1 MTYYDLLWQHAILD
15 TSDLWDIWPERW
27 RDTKKYI
34 LTNTIWQIQFEKC
47 ILRDSWPFGQRQRQR
62 QSQRL
67 VAFETLITILEIEK
81 LNSWRSLLPDNDKD
95 KDKDKDIWDI
105 RDTSDNSNNYW
116 QFWKIS
122 TFLTL
127 ILTVDSDNWQSR
139 HLLILTLKGDP
150 RELWPLRLLVTF
162 DQIDEDTWL
171 LRSDPTYLPTYLLT
185 YLPTLRHKTCDIWDT
200 DYNSGNWEPK
210 FMTIFVIC
218 QSRVTLNSIRNSCDV
233 CIFMCPKDK
242 T

>member
-1 MTYYDLLWQHAILD
+1 M
-15 TSDLWDIWPERW
+15 
-27 RDTKKYI
+27 K
-34 LTNTIWQIQFEKC
+34 N
-47 ILRDSWPFGQRQRQR
+47 
-62 QSQRL
+62 
-67 VAFETLITILEIEK
+67 AFWETLDL
-81 LNSWRSLLPDNDKD
+81 SD

-218 QSRVTLNSIRNSCDV
+218 QSRVTLDSIRNSCDV
-233 CIFMCPKDK
+233 FSQYKYK
-242 T
+242 YL

>member
-1 MTYYDLLWQHAILD
+1 MPRGNFCQNLHCFVARRFSSQVYALLSVKF
-15 TSDLWDIWPERW
+15 SDLWDIWPERW

-47 ILRDSWPFGQRQRQR
+47 IW
-62 QSQRL
+62 
-67 VAFETLITILEIEK
+67 ETLDL
-81 LNSWRSLLPDNDKD
+81 SG

-218 QSRVTLNSIRNSCDV
+218 QSRVTLDSIRNSCDV
-233 CIFMCPKDK
+233 FSQYKYK
-242 T
+242 YL

>member
-1 MTYYDLLWQHAILD
+1 M
-15 TSDLWDIWPERW
+15 ERHEKIHF
-27 RDTKKYI
+27 DKYN
-34 LTNTIWQIQFEKC
+34 LTNTIWKMHFE
-47 ILRDSWPFGQRQRQR
+47 
-62 QSQRL
+62 RL
-67 VAFETLITILEIEK
+67 LTFREIEK
-81 LNSWRSLLPDNDKD
+81 LNSWRSLLP
-95 KDKDKDIWDI
+95 DKDKDIWDI

-210 FMTIFVIC
+210 FMTIFVIW
-218 QSRVTLNSIRNSCDV
+218 QSRVTLDSIRNSCDV
-233 CIFMCPKDK
+233 FSQYKYK
-242 T
+242 YL